1 MANLTFNHSDKT
13 DQYIADLLSYVDHD
27 VATSQDCLKSG
38 IDTKTSA
45 YFRKFLTD
53 PINAYL
59 ENHKNNRENILNSVH
74 LIMDFFLKKNS
85 QLIDKAYYNPAN
97 KTTYYISLKED
108 NHQTREYFFEFLEIF
123 DELNI
128 SNSFEILINFL
139 PKGAEKSINKAL
151 EIHLS

>member
-1 MANLTFNHSDKT
+1 MANLTLNHSDKT
-13 DQYIADLLSYVDHD
+13 DQYIADLLSYVDND
-27 VATSQDCLKSG
+27 VATSRDCLKSG

-59 ENHKNNRENILNSVH
+59 ENHKNNRENILNSVY

-85 QLIDKAYYNPAN
+85 QLIDKAYYNPSN

-151 EIHLS
+151 EIHLN